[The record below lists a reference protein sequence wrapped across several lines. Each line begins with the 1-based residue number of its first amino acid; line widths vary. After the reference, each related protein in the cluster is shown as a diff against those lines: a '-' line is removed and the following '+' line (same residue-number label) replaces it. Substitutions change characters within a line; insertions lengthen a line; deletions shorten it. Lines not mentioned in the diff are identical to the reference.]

1 MIVVS
6 GASGLVGLHLIR
18 ALSMQNL
25 HVKALYHTTKP
36 TLLAGSKSQY
46 IEWVACDITKYYEV
60 QKALTGAQY
69 VYHAA
74 AIISYDRNKYN
85 KMYEV
90 NVIGTENIVNVALD
104 QKVKKLIF
112 LSSIAA
118 IHPAEEGMLIDENTP
133 WDPLKK
139 VSQYATTKHEAELH
153 VWRAIAE
160 GLPAVILNPGII
172 LGEGNTTKSS
182 TALFSLIQKG
192 FAYYTKGTTAWV
204 DVQDVVK
211 AMILCMHSNIVAH
224 RFLLSENN
232 YSYQQI
238 FQTMASCMQV
248 KAAYKEASPLQT
260 YWVSVFK
267 YIINSIIG
275 KEKTIT
281 PQSVAN
287 VHTLANYS
295 GKKIQSFFP
304 EFNYTPIPN
313 CIKRVCGFLKQL

>member
-18 ALSMQNL
+18 ALSMQHL

-36 TLLAGSKSQY
+36 NLLDGSIAQY
-46 IEWVACDITKYYEV
+46 IEWVACDISKYYEV
-60 QKALTGAQY
+60 EDALYGAQY

-74 AIISYDRNKYN
+74 AIISYDSSKY
-85 KMYEV
+85 KTMYQV
-90 NVIGTENIVNVALD
+90 NVIGTENIVNVALQ
-104 QKVKKLIF
+104 QKVKKLIY

-118 IHPAEEGMLIDENTP
+118 IHPAEDGILIDENTP

-139 VSQYATTKHEAELH
+139 VSQYASTKHEAELH

-172 LGEGNTTKSS
+172 LGEGNTSKSS

-211 AMILCMHSNIVAH
+211 VMILCMHSNIVAH

-238 FQTMASCMQV
+238 FQTMAKAMQV
-248 KAAYKEASPLQT
+248 KAAYKEASRFQT
-260 YWVSVFK
+260 YWVSVIK
-267 YIINSIIG
+267 YIINSILG

-287 VHTLANYS
+287 VHTLAIYS
-295 GKKIQSFFP
+295 GKKIQTFFP
-304 EFNYTPIPN
+304 EFRYTAIPES
-313 CIKRVCGFLKQL
+313 IKRVCDYLKKQ